1 VSVSAGRS
9 ASASARSDVPP
20 SARSLPITGERT
32 VPGVWHENYWF
43 RRHEA
48 AYLAVAPWT
57 RGAVVL
63 EAGCG
68 EGYGAALL
76 ARTAHRVIAVDVDE
90 PTLRHTRARYGSY
103 VAPTRADL
111 LRFPIRD
118 GALDAV
124 VYLQVIEHVAD
135 QAALV
140 RECARV
146 LRPSGVLV
154 VSTPNRLTFSPG
166 RREPVNPFHTRELS
180 PSELVE
186 LLSPAFRVDRLL
198 GTWHG
203 RRLRRYDARHGGDF
217 VTAQLAAPA
226 AEWPK
231 RLRRDVAR
239 VRASDFAILGGDV
252 MTSLDLVAIA
262 ARRP

>member
-1 VSVSAGRS
+1 VSLTSLSAPDVSP
-9 ASASARSDVPP
+9 V
-20 SARSLPITGERT
+20 PITGERT
-32 VPGVWHENYWF
+32 VPGVARENYWF

-48 AYLAVAPWT
+48 AYLAVAPWV

-76 ARTAHRVIAVDVDE
+76 ARTAHRVIAVDTDE
-90 PTLRHTRARYGSY
+90 PTLRHVRARYGSR

-111 LRFPIRD
+111 LRLPVRE

-124 VYLQVIEHVAD
+124 VCLQVIEHVVD
-135 QAALV
+135 QRALV
-140 RECARV
+140 RACAGA

-166 RREPVNPFHTRELS
+166 RRHPVNPFHTRELS
-180 PSELVE
+180 PTELVD
-186 LLSPAFRVDRLL
+186 LLAPEFRVERLL

-203 RRLRRYDARHGGDF
+203 RRLRLIDRRHGGD
-217 VTAQLAAPA
+217 VVAAQLGSPA
-226 AEWPK
+226 EAWSK
-231 RLRRDVAR
+231 RLMRDVSS
-239 VRASDFAILGGDV
+239 VRAADFDVRGGDV
-252 MTSLDLVAIA
+252 MTCLDLVAIA
-262 ARRP
+262 VRRP